1 MNQTNDNGQKN
12 GKNALEWSVFAAS
25 LLLILATV
33 TILAIETRIWK
44 ERPPDLETRIVST
57 SLAEDRLTVAF
68 EVTNRGDLA
77 ATDVLVELASTGS
90 TPVDRSRVRIDV
102 IPRRATRKGY
112 VSLPGRTD
120 TMGAEIVTV
129 SYTEP

>member
-1 MNQTNDNGQKN
+1 MDRGNDNGQKN

-44 ERPPDLETRIVST
+44 ERPPVLETQIVST
-57 SLAEDRLTVAF
+57 SLTEDRLTVAF

-77 ATDVLVELASTGS
+77 ATDVLVEVASTGKS
-90 TPVDRSRVRIDV
+90 PVERARVRIDV

-112 VSLPGRTD
+112 VSLPGGTG
-120 TMGAEIVTV
+120 TTGAEIVTV
-129 SYTEP
+129 SYAEP